1 LALLVARGFQHA
13 LGVGAVEPRLSRAGD
28 RVVRVL
34 TWNIWNG
41 GEGRNDAI
49 QRVLRE
55 QDADVV
61 ALQEAND
68 RGLVEGL
75 AAALDMELVYGEANG
90 PFAVAW
96 LSRSQVERAQ
106 NHRLPVL
113 EKTLL
118 EIEVAGLRLF
128 ATHLSAGRSKA
139 DEPRRIAET
148 EAILEVGRSADMLV
162 GDFNAVHPDDEI
174 GDPPPEEQLEH
185 VSRRPVEL
193 VLDAGFTDCY
203 RSLHDEAG
211 WTYLS
216 WHPWARIDFVFGRRS
231 AQACEVVETDAS
243 DHFPVVADFA

>member
-1 LALLVARGFQHA
+1 M
-13 LGVGAVEPRLSRAGD
+13 
-28 RVVRVL
+28 

-41 GEGRNDAI
+41 GGDRLDAI
-49 QRVLRE
+49 ERVLRD

-68 RGLVEGL
+68 RSSVEAL
-75 AAALDMELVYGEANG
+75 AGRLGMELVYGEANS

-96 LSRSQVERAQ
+96 LSGLPVERAQ

-128 ATHLSAGRSKA
+128 ATHLSAGRTKA
-139 DEPRRIAET
+139 HEPGRIAET
-148 EAILEVGRSADMLV
+148 EAIIDVARGADVLV
-162 GDFNAVHPDDEI
+162 GDFNAVHPDDDVGE
-174 GDPPPEEQLEH
+174 PPPEEPIEY

-193 VLDAGFTDCY
+193 VLETGFTDCY
-203 RSLHDEAG
+203 RSLQDDAG

-216 WHPWARIDFVFGRRS
+216 WHPWARIDFVFTRNLEPR
-231 AQACEVVETDAS
+231 ACEVVASLSS
-243 DHFPVVADFA
+243 DHFALAADFAL

>member
-1 LALLVARGFQHA
+1 VARNR
-13 LGVGAVEPRLSRAGD
+13 PTTCRANSD
-28 RVVRVL
+28 VTRVL

-41 GEGRNDAI
+41 GEGRLDEI
-49 QRVLRE
+49 ERVLRE

-68 RGLVEGL
+68 RSAVEAL
-75 AAALDMELVYGEANG
+75 ARRLGMELVYGEANS

-96 LSRSQVERAQ
+96 LSRLPIERAQ

-118 EIEVAGLRLF
+118 EIEVAGLRLL
-128 ATHLSAGRSKA
+128 ATHLSAGRTKA
-139 DEPRRIAET
+139 HEPRRISEV
-148 EAILEVGRSADMLV
+148 EAILSIAGGAGALV

-174 GDPPPEEQLEH
+174 GEPPPEEPLEH

-193 VLDAGFTDCY
+193 VLEAGFTDCY
-203 RSLHDEAG
+203 RSRHDDAG

-216 WHPWARIDFVFGRRS
+216 WRPWVRIDFVFARRS
-231 AQACEVVETDAS
+231 PQACEVVETDAS
-243 DHFPVVADFA
+243 DHFALAADFL